1 MRMPGTLLR
10 MLATL
15 GIAGV
20 LAGCGF
26 ALRGSQSVA
35 APGES
40 VYLLA
45 AEPAS
50 ALAQTLRD
58 ALLQADVTLSTT
70 PSATAWQLLLGPETL
85 TSRPGSVNSRARAA
99 QYDVELSVEVTLEQ
113 QGAVTLG
120 PLRIASQ
127 RSYYEDLSTIAGS
140 NEEVVLLQQEMRQ
153 DLVQQLLRR
162 LRAAVADTGA

>member
-1 MRMPGTLLR
+1 MKLHSSLLR
-10 MLATL
+10 MLMTL
-15 GIAGV
+15 GIAAV

-26 ALRGSQSVA
+26 ALRGSQPLA
-35 APGES
+35 AQGES
-40 VYLLA
+40 VFLLA

-50 ALAQTLRD
+50 ALAQTLRE
-58 ALLQADVTLSTT
+58 ALLAADATLSPT
-70 PSATAWQLLLGPETL
+70 PAAAAWQLLLGPETL
-85 TSRPGSVNSRARAA
+85 ISRPGSVNSRARAA
-99 QYDVELSVEVTLEQ
+99 QYDVELSVEITLEQ
-113 QGAVTLG
+113 QGAVALG

-127 RSYYEDLSTIAGS
+127 RSYYEDISTIAGS